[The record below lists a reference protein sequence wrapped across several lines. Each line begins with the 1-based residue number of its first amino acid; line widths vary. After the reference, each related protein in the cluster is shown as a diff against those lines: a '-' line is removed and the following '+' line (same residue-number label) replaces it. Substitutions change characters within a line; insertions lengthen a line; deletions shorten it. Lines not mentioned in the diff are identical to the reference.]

1 MATATLSARDI
12 ETREAVARQ
21 LEWDPEVEAGS
32 IGVTA
37 HGGAVTLTGF
47 VDTYIGKLAAERAA
61 KRVRGVRAVANDIQV
76 RVKLPHTDEEIA
88 ERAARALSLN
98 ATLPQ
103 TVQATVHRGHIVLTG
118 RVAWLYQ
125 REVAEITVAP
135 IGGVVGVTNRI
146 EVESNA
152 ASRDVRHRITEALH
166 RMADI
171 NAKSVHVEVKGNEV
185 TLTGSVS
192 SWAQR
197 DTAQHAADAAAGIA
211 VVHNLIEVT
220 PTEFD
225 TADTCEIC

>member
-1 MATATLSARDI
+1 
-12 ETREAVARQ
+12 
-21 LEWDPEVEAGS
+21 
-32 IGVTA
+32 
-37 HGGAVTLTGF
+37 
-47 VDTYIGKLAAERAA
+47 
-61 KRVRGVRAVANDIQV
+61 
-76 RVKLPHTDEEIA
+76 
-88 ERAARALSLN
+88 
-98 ATLPQ
+98 
-103 TVQATVHRGHIVLTG
+103 
-118 RVAWLYQ
+118 
-125 REVAEITVAP
+125 
-135 IGGVVGVTNRI
+135 VTNRI
-146 EVESNA
+146 EVETDA